1 MMRVRTMYRYL
12 DKLLEIEKKKI
23 RDAFN
28 RVSVMGFDELNV
40 INTRKVTKT
49 MYDRFLEEN
58 EALYL
63 KAAKDAYRKAVKAA
77 KAEGYEGEEEEIN
90 GAFVVGLLAGY
101 NLVTG
106 YLYKKEADRKR
117 LRLNEQIYTAREYG
131 NRNMFGDSLRRAA
144 NLWWT
149 QTTQYGI
156 SAVDEATIKGFT
168 DMGVE
173 RVQWIAADDEKTC
186 PTCGERDNKIYK
198 IENLPPKP
206 HYGCRC
212 YIVPVSTKE

>member
-1 MMRVRTMYRYL
+1 MYRYL
-12 DKLLEIEKKKI
+12 DKLLEAEKKKI
-23 RDAFN
+23 RSAFN

-40 INTRKVTKT
+40 INTRKTT
-49 MYDRFLEEN
+49 ASMYDKFLEEN

-106 YLYKKEADRKR
+106 YLYGKEADRKR

-131 NRNMFGDSLRRAA
+131 NRNMFQDSLRRAA

-156 SAVDEATIKGFT
+156 SAVDEATVKGFT

-186 PTCGERDNKIYK
+186 PTCGARDNKIYK
-198 IENLPPKP
+198 IQDLPPKP

-212 YIVPVSTKE
+212 YIVPVKTKE

>member
-1 MMRVRTMYRYL
+1 MYRYL

-23 RDAFN
+23 RAAFN
-28 RVSVMGFDELNV
+28 HVSVMGFDELNV
-40 INTRKVTKT
+40 INTRKTTQT

-63 KAAKDAYRKAVKAA
+63 KSAKTAYKAALKSAKDA
-77 KAEGYEGEEEEIN
+77 GFSGEESEID
-90 GAFVVGLLAGY
+90 GEWLAGLLASY

-106 YLYKKEADRKR
+106 YLYFKEADRKR
-117 LRLNEQIYTAREYG
+117 MRLNEQILTAREYN

-156 SAVDEATIKGFT
+156 SSVDEATVKGFT

-186 PTCGERDNKIYK
+186 PTCGARDNKIYK
-198 IENLPPKP
+198 IKDLPPKP

-212 YIVPVSTKE
+212 YIVPVSGEE

>member
-1 MMRVRTMYRYL
+1 MYRYL
-12 DKLLEIEKKKI
+12 DKLLEAEKKKI
-23 RDAFN
+23 RSAFN

-40 INTRKVTKT
+40 INTRKTT
-49 MYDRFLEEN
+49 ASMYNRFLEEN

-63 KAAKDAYRKAVKAA
+63 KAAKDAYGRAVK
-77 KAEGYEGEEEEIN
+77 KARAEDFSGEEAEVDGEWL
-90 GAFVVGLLAGY
+90 AGLLAGY

-106 YLYKKEADRKR
+106 YLYGKEADRKR
-117 LRLNEQIYTAREYG
+117 MRLNEQILTAREYG
-131 NRNMFGDSLRRAA
+131 SRDMFGDSLRRAA

-156 SAVDEATIKGFT
+156 SSVDEATIKGFT

-173 RVQWIAADDEKTC
+173 RVRWIAADDERTC
-186 PTCGERDNKIYK
+186 PTCGARDNKIYK
-198 IENLPPKP
+198 ITDLPPKP